1 MKKILILFVVLFVCA
16 GGLFAAD
23 IDLGDFPVGK
33 WKDANYDAIWDFA
46 SNNIRI
52 LDANGA
58 VLYDFADKTIND
70 FKFFLDGTTPG
81 ISFSCV
87 ESEKSYRFLKP
98 LINTDVVME
107 ITRTDYPLYTVT
119 MAKQ

>member
-1 MKKILILFVVLFVCA
+1 MKKMLVLLIVLACSA
-16 GGLFAAD
+16 SLFAAD

-33 WKDANYDAIWDFA
+33 WKDANYNAIWDFA

-52 LDANGA
+52 LDSNGA
-58 VLYDFADKTIND
+58 VLYDFANKTVND
-70 FKFFLDGTTPG
+70 FKFFLDGMTPG

-87 ESEKSYRFLKP
+87 ESGRSYRFLKP
-98 LINTDVVME
+98 LTNTDVVME
-107 ITRTDYPLYTVT
+107 ITRTEYPLYTVT